1 MVLHLELNFMAQSYT
16 PLSTAGV
23 SNNNIIVTQGSYL
36 SQYEVRAS
44 IYIERTD
51 VPMVSHV
58 TLPRMFGI

>member
-1 MVLHLELNFMAQSYT
+1 MAQSYT
-16 PLSTAGV
+16 LLSTAGV